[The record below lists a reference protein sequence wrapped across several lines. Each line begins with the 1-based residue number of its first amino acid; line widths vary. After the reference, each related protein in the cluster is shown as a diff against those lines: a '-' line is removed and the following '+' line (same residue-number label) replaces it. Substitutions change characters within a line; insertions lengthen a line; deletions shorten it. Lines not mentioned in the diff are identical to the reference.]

1 MKLTELIFPPKCL
14 LCGKVTHGEYLC
26 GDCAGKYKT
35 VCEKHCDICFKPQA
49 DCRCHHIDGVDTE
62 IHVFEFD
69 EGISRKLIY
78 SLKHKNSRRLR
89 EFLAV
94 GCERALMS
102 AITDIGGFSECVLTY
117 APRSR
122 DSIDEYG
129 FDHARELC
137 RIISRLT
144 EIPMQTLIVH
154 GKSSQKQ
161 KELTARERRDNA
173 ESTYSCAKKV
183 KAPYKVIIVDDVT
196 TTGSTISSCA
206 RIVRAL
212 GAEYV
217 AALTVAYTPKKEHKR
232 GDNT

>member
-26 GDCAGKYKT
+26 GDCAGKYKA
-35 VCEKHCDICFKPQA
+35 VCEKPCDICFRAQA
-49 DCRCHHIDGVDTE
+49 DCRCHHIDGVDAE
-62 IHVFEFD
+62 IHVFEF
-69 EGISRKLIY
+69 EGEISRKLIY

-89 EFLAV
+89 EFLA
-94 GCERALMS
+94 GECKRALMS

-129 FDHARELC
+129 FDHAKELC

-173 ESTYSCAKKV
+173 ESTYSGAKNV
-183 KAPYKVIIVDDVT
+183 RAPYKVIIIDDVT

-206 RIVRAL
+206 KIVRAL

-232 GDNT
+232 GDIT